1 MTRSSIQFWSFFI
14 HLLWQTAKLHAWRL
28 AHLFAVLHNSR
39 KKLFALTNH
48 KVIYNYYL
56 PRKGDFW
63 INSKDNTLHLTF
75 LKVVFESLR
84 FHQDQLLLQRITA
97 YFLWNQ
103 YLCSHIDLLQIK
115 KLEHNRISTQFLL
128 LHKWNMQFTQRQSN
142 LNWVLHIC
150 IFFPVYCFVKYMFFN
165 L

>member
-1 MTRSSIQFWSFFI
+1 MSLWWGAIPLVVWFSSLEKIQYD
-14 HLLWQTAKLHAWRL
+14 QKLNTILVIFYSLIVTNSKVACL
-28 AHLFAVLHNSR
+28 KTCLFVCSSPQL
-39 KKLFALTNH
+39 KKELFALTNH

-56 PRKGDFW
+56 PKERRLWNKLQRY
-63 INSKDNTLHLTF
+63 TLHLTF
-75 LKVVFESLR
+75 LKVVFGSLR

-128 LHKWNMQFTQRQSN
+128 LH
-142 LNWVLHIC
+142 
-150 IFFPVYCFVKYMFFN
+150 
-165 L
+165 